1 MIHRID
7 CVTGLEPSDAM
18 SRIRD
23 AIGRVEG
30 RIADQRRAGAKGAAF
45 SFNLPDDR
53 FEDLLDGLPE
63 LAVYVERASS
73 PERVRFREI
82 RCRLALVFSEG

>member
-7 CVTGLEPSDAM
+7 CVTALEPGDAM

-23 AIGRVEG
+23 CISRVEG
-30 RIADQRRAGAKGAAF
+30 RIADQRRAGGKGAVF
-45 SFNLPDDR
+45 GFHLPDDR

-63 LAVYVERASS
+63 LAVYVERATA
-73 PERVRFREI
+73 PELVRCREI
-82 RCRLALVFSEG
+82 RCRLALVFSTA